1 MMNLFNQFIKSNL
14 KLLLLLIVFLLAVPA
29 KSQTPKM
36 MIVVIDGARYTETFG
51 DPDFTFIPKMAEL
64 AAGGTIADAFRND
77 GITYTSRAIP
87 ALWSGAWTEVRD
99 TVYGGIE
106 TSYAVKPSI
115 FEHYRKHTGTP
126 SGSCF
131 YVLKYIS
138 GLWLP
143 SFDADYGPQYW
154 PAFYSAGAGDEAVCN
169 NTKYLM
175 NVDQPDFLWVYLAD
189 VDNAGHTGDWDYYT
203 TALLK
208 ADSIVGELWDH
219 IQSSAYYRNATTIIV
234 TNDHGRHDDQ
244 HGGFQ
249 HHGCGCEGCR
259 RIQFLAVGPNIK
271 PNHVSTVPRTL
282 LDMAVTAA
290 HILGFEMEHA
300 TGEVMH
306 EILSANSIPQQQDD
320 LPDPALH
327 ITPNPATGFITVRL
341 HIEQPAH
348 GIATLYSLAGSPLV
362 TLDIGLLQPGE
373 HAFTI
378 DLPDGQNGQLPP
390 GVYLLAVQAGEKL
403 ITEKVVVKNPAGYWL

>member
-1 MMNLFNQFIKSNL
+1 MKDRWHHFAENNL
-14 KLLLLLIVFLLAVPA
+14 KLMLLLSVFLLAVPA

-51 DPDFTFIPKMAEL
+51 DPDRTFVPEMAEL
-64 AAGGTIADAFRND
+64 AAGGAIADAFRND

-87 ALWSGAWTEVRD
+87 ALWCGTWTEVRD
-99 TVYGGIE
+99 TVYGGVE
-106 TSYAVKPSI
+106 TSYAVKPTI
-115 FEHYRKHTGTP
+115 FEYYRKHTGMP
-126 SGSCF
+126 AGDCF

-143 SFDADYGPQYW
+143 SFDADYGPRYW
-154 PAFYSAGAGDEAVCN
+154 PAFYSTGAGDEDVCN

-175 NVDQPDFLWVYLAD
+175 NVDKPDFLWVYLAD
-189 VDNAGHTGDWDYYT
+189 VDNAGHTGDWDHYT
-203 TALLK
+203 STLRK

-219 IQSSAYYRNATTIIV
+219 IQSSDYYRNATTLIV

-271 PNHVSTVPRTL
+271 PNHVSAVPRVL
-282 LDMAVTAA
+282 PDMAVTAA
-290 HILGFEMEHA
+290 HILGFGMEHA

-306 EILSANSIPQQQDD
+306 EILSTNSIPRQQED
-320 LPDPALH
+320 LPVPALH

-341 HIEQPAH
+341 QTEQPAH
-348 GIATLYSLAGSPLV
+348 GIATLYSLTGSPV
-362 TLDIGLLQPGE
+362 ISSDIGLLQPGE
-373 HAFTI
+373 HTFTI
-378 DLPDGQNGQLPP
+378 DLQVGQNGPLPP
-390 GVYLLAVQAGEKL
+390 GVYLLAVRVGGRL
-403 ITEKVVVKNPAGYWL
+403 ITEKVVVKNPAGY